1 MSASTFLGGER
12 RDEPTYAR
20 AAARVEQQTGV
31 QAASV
36 AASEPTTPAA
46 ASDDAP
52 ARGIVEIDAASW
64 ASSVRERRNLKHYR
78 TLTPRPYG

>member
-1 MSASTFLGGER
+1 M
-12 RDEPTYAR
+12 
-20 AAARVEQQTGV
+20 

-36 AASEPTTPAA
+36 AASEPTTPAGLRL

-64 ASSVRERRNLKHYR
+64 ASSVRERARAKAGVDQNGLASDA
-78 TLTPRPYG
+78 TDDDGAAI

>member
-12 RDEPTYAR
+12 RDDDGKREWGVPTNVAEAYAR
-20 AAARVEQQTGV
+20 AAARVEQQTGG

-46 ASDDAP
+46 TSDDAP
-52 ARGIVEIDAASW
+52 AHGVVEIDAA
-64 ASSVRERRNLKHYR
+64 
-78 TLTPRPYG
+78 